1 MDKERSA
8 SDGTVPLASA
18 MDEED
23 LSLEGRRHRYTLP
36 TLRYV
41 NIVLAVIFIDGAV
54 SVVLWLTGMYKETRY
69 TGRKSRIIYH
79 NFPKFSD
86 RQVWANSA
94 DPDQTAPSSLISVY
108 TVCHSVCIVWTQ
120 YSMVEQHSSNLR
132 VIITNILGVR
142 IFRKFM
148 VVIIK
153 CKFSKF
159 QVK

>member
-8 SDGTVPLASA
+8 SDGTVPLTSA

-69 TGRKSRIIYH
+69 TGRKSRII
-79 NFPKFSD
+79 P
-86 RQVWANSA
+86 
-94 DPDQTAPSSLISVY
+94 
-108 TVCHSVCIVWTQ
+108 
-120 YSMVEQHSSNLR
+120 
-132 VIITNILGVR
+132 
-142 IFRKFM
+142 
-148 VVIIK
+148 
-153 CKFSKF
+153 
-159 QVK
+159 